1 MLPNA
6 SSNVPSDIRG
16 EAALTIKR
24 RLIQGGLVFTQR
36 RWPQMVCEELGELR
50 PSSSGWGSQ
59 CQELLLLLWW
69 KRQRQKACKA
79 QFSGESPAVSP
90 EGSKVRHKTKQQF
103 LSPTY
108 LHTIVL
114 HTAEPV
120 QWKIMLRFLKGFCKT
135 KNIGSHFLFRLVTSH
150 TIMKSRS

>member
-1 MLPNA
+1 MYL
-6 SSNVPSDIRG
+6 
-16 EAALTIKR
+16 LTLEEKQ
-24 RLIQGGLVFTQR
+24 L
-36 RWPQMVCEELGELR
+36 WPLKEGWFKAVWFSPKEDGHKWCCEELGELR
-50 PSSSGWGSQ
+50 PSSAGWGSQ

-79 QFSGESPAVSP
+79 QFSGESPAVSR
-90 EGSKVRHKTKQQF
+90 EGNKVRHKTKQQF
-103 LSPTY
+103 LFPTY

-120 QWKIMLRFLKGFCKT
+120 QRKIMLRFLKGFCKT